1 MTEEHM
7 PIIADLID
15 RALKG
20 EDPETLRAEV
30 RAFASQFPLP

>member
-7 PIIADLID
+7 PIIAEFID

-20 EDPETLRAEV
+20 EDSQTLKAEV
-30 RAFASQFPLP
+30 KAFASQFPLP